1 MKIFITGATGFIGSH
16 LAQRLAAEGH
26 QLRCLARSTSRTEN
40 LRALG
45 AEIITADLTDR
56 ETLCDAMRGCDW
68 VFHLANLYAMWH
80 PRPEEFWQT
89 NVEGTRCVM
98 EAALEAGV
106 AKVVYVSTVAVLG
119 KPAGRPF
126 DEDSPAGPRQFST
139 YGRSKAEGDQVV
151 WELYRTRG
159 LPVVTLYP
167 GIVLG
172 PGDDKPSGIY
182 IQDLIRGRVPTPIFR
197 RSVETY
203 TSVEDVVE
211 AAIEAAKQP
220 DTVGK
225 RYLIGGERLNGMDYA
240 REICDVAGVRV
251 PWMRL
256 PDFVVIAA
264 AYWFT
269 LCSNLTQTPPPWG
282 LSVDAAWT
290 LYNGFDFDGSRAARE
305 LGFSYTPVREALSE
319 AVAWYRKRWEEEED
333 SPRRHGVHGEES
345 LEKERRTS

>member
-1 MKIFITGATGFIGSH
+1 MNVFITGATGFIGGY
-16 LAQRLAAEGH
+16 LAERLVAEGH
-26 QLRCLARSTSRTEN
+26 HLHCLVRSTSRVDH

-45 AEIITADLTDR
+45 VEIITADLRDR
-56 ETLCDAMRGCDW
+56 EALCRAMQGCDW

-89 NVEGTRCVM
+89 NVEGTRCIM
-98 EAALEAGV
+98 EAALDARV
-106 AKVVYVSTVAVLG
+106 PKVVYVSTVAVLG
-119 KPAGRPF
+119 KPAGHPF
-126 DEDSPAGPRQFST
+126 NEDTPAGLQPFSL
-139 YGRSKAEGDQVV
+139 YGRSKAEGDRVV

-203 TSVEDVVE
+203 AAVQDVAE
-211 AAIEAAKQP
+211 AALRAAELP

-225 RYLIGGERLNGMDYA
+225 RYLVGGERLNGMEYV
-240 REICDVAGVRV
+240 RQICEVAGVRV

-256 PDFVVIAA
+256 PDFFVIAA

-269 LCSNLTQTPPPWG
+269 FRSNLTKVPPPWG

-290 LYNGFDFDGSRAARE
+290 LYHGFDFDGGRAARE
-305 LGFSYTPVREALSE
+305 LGIHYTPVREVMSE
-319 AVAWYRKRWEEEED
+319 AVAWYRKRWEEED
-333 SPRRHGVHGEES
+333 
-345 LEKERRTS
+345 

>member
-1 MKIFITGATGFIGSH
+1 MNVFITGGTGFIGSH
-16 LAQRLAAEGH
+16 LARRLAAEGH
-26 QLRCLARSTSRTEN
+26 HLRCLARPTSRVEE

-45 AEIITADLTDR
+45 AEIVVADLHDR
-56 ETLCDAMRGCDW
+56 EGLRQAMQGCEW

-80 PRPEEFWQT
+80 PRPEEFEQT

-98 EAALEAGV
+98 EAALDAGV
-106 AKVVYVSTVAVLG
+106 RKVVYVSTVAVYG
-119 KPAGRPF
+119 KPDGRPF
-126 DEDSPAGPRQFST
+126 NEESAPGPRPFSA
-139 YGRSKAEGDQVV
+139 YGRSKAAGDRLV
-151 WELYRTRG
+151 WELNQRRG

-203 TSVEDVVE
+203 AAVQDVAE
-211 AAIEAAKQP
+211 AALRAAERP

-225 RYLIGGERLNGMDYA
+225 RYLIGGERLNGMEYA
-240 REICDVAGVRV
+240 RQICAVSGARV

-256 PDFVVIAA
+256 PDFFVIAA
-264 AYWFT
+264 AYFFT
-269 LCSNLTQTPPPWG
+269 LRSNFTGTPPPWG

-290 LYNGFDFDGSRAARE
+290 LYHGFDFDGSRAARE
-305 LGFSYTPVREALSE
+305 LGFSYTPVRQVLAE
-319 AVAWYRKRWEEEED
+319 AVAWYRKRW
-333 SPRRHGVHGEES
+333 GEE
-345 LEKERRTS
+345 